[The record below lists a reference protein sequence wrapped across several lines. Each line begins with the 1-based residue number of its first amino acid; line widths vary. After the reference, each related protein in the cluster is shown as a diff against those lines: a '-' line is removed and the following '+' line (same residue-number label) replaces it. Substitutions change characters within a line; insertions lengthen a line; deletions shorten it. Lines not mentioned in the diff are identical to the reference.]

1 MNYALGQGIEAEATN
16 YVEKHGGKL
25 VGSSKRPL
33 GTSDFASLLLQAQ
46 NSKTKVIGL
55 AKEAGRVEIPLR
67 LLPAGFDHRCRSGV
81 PPDRGR
87 RLFADEV
94 T

>member
-16 YVEKHGGKL
+16 YVEKHDGKL

-55 AKEAGRVEIPLR
+55 AKEIPLR
-67 LLPAGFDHRCRSGV
+67 LLPAGFDYRCRSGV

-87 RLFADEV
+87 RLFAGEV